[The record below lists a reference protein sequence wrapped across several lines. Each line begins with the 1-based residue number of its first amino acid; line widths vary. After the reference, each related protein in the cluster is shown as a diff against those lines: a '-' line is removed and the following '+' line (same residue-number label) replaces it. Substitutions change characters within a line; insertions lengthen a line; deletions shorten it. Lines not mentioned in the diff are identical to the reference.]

1 MNIDRNLEIKFS
13 RSIYLMDNTRRD
25 GYHRNA
31 IVDSPKETL
40 KSGEN
45 VPDIQKQE
53 IESIKHHRWILL
65 PLIEFI

>member
-1 MNIDRNLEIKFS
+1 M
-13 RSIYLMDNTRRD
+13 YLMDNTRRD

-53 IESIKHHRWILL
+53 IESIKQRRWILL